1 MYTHTYNILNLS
13 KTGSL
18 YGESEVITKVNFDLT
33 ASDGRTTVYLPNKE
47 LNFGRP
53 EVGSFV
59 DFNNLTEDKIRSWIT
74 GSHPVDVIFH
84 SEIAEKIKKKN
95 NTIVSGSGLPWNS

>member
-1 MYTHTYNILNLS
+1 MYTQTYNILSLS

-18 YGESEVITKVNFDLT
+18 YGESEVITKVSFDLT

-59 DFNNLTEDKIRSWIT
+59 DFTNLTEDIVKSWIS

-84 SEIAEKIKKKN
+84 SEIAEKIKEKN
-95 NTIVSGSGLPWNS
+95 NTLITGSDLPWNS